1 MISSSAPWRL
11 GVLAIIAG
19 VAIASCTSSPSPS
32 AAGSPGGGANS
43 GGKASSVKAC
53 DLLTL
58 DEIKQA
64 TGATMGAGVLQTTD
78 TQAACDW
85 SAPSDATSG
94 ATGVGVVVKDYD
106 DVLWQTFS
114 SAKQATAV
122 SGLGE
127 KAYKGYP
134 ISGALSVKQ
143 GGYEIDIGIAD
154 FTDDNAKVDA
164 AALTL
169 MKLVLPR
176 L

>member
-1 MISSSAPWRL
+1 MISNSARWRL
-11 GVLAIIAG
+11 SVLAIVAG
-19 VAIASCTSSPSPS
+19 VALASCSSSPSS
-32 AAGSPGGGANS
+32 SSGGGGGGS
-43 GGKASSVKAC
+43 GGKASSIKAC

-64 TGATMGAGVLQTTD
+64 TGATMGVGVLQTTD
-78 TQAACDW
+78 TQADCEW
-85 SAPSDATSG
+85 SAPSDASSG
-94 ATGVGVVVKDYD
+94 AAAVGLSVQDYD
-106 DVLWQTFS
+106 DVFWQTMA

-122 SGLGE
+122 SGIGE
-127 KAYKGYP
+127 KAFKGYP
-134 ISGALSVKQ
+134 HSGDLSVKQ
-143 GGYEIDIGIAD
+143 GGYEIDIGIVD

>member
-1 MISSSAPWRL
+1 VIAAGVALAACSSSASSSS
-11 GVLAIIAG
+11 AG
-19 VAIASCTSSPSPS
+19 A
-32 AAGSPGGGANS
+32 GGGGGNS

-78 TQAACDW
+78 TQADCEW
-85 SAPSDATSG
+85 SAPSDASSG
-94 ATGVGVVVKDYD
+94 ASGVGLTVQDYD
-106 DVLWQTFS
+106 DTLWQTMS

-122 SGLGE
+122 SGIGE
-127 KAYKGYP
+127 KAYKDYP
-134 ISGALSVKQ
+134 HSGDLSVKQ
-143 GGYEIDIGIAD
+143 GGYEIDIGIVD
-154 FTDDNAKVDA
+154 FTHDNATVDA

-169 MKLVLPR
+169 MKLVLPQ